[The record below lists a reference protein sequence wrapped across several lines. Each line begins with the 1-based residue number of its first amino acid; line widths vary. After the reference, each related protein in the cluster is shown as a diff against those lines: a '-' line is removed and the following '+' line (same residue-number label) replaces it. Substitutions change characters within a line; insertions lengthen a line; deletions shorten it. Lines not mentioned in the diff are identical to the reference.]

1 MTALEIYM
9 ELTYSNQLQGLDP
22 DRRYRNPEHFNRPEA
37 GVTSVL
43 VMGDW
48 PNVVSA
54 YEAAGVD
61 VAVKDAVRAAVVGGV
76 NQRELEQRIAELR
89 AENDAVVF
97 LVDGLKAGEITRPET
112 GELAICLFDAFEAIQ
127 ASVGE
132 LVSDRDGL
140 ASTIEALRGEIEAL
154 KRVETTALTGDV
166 GEIKALKAKLD
177 AANVSYR
184 ANASKES
191 LEKLVADLSKA

>member
-1 MTALEIYM
+1 MTALEIYV
-9 ELTYSNQLQGLDP
+9 ELTYSNQLQGFDP

-61 VAVKDAVRAAVVGGV
+61 VAVKDAVRAAVVGV
-76 NQRELEQRIAELR
+76 VDQRELEQRIADLR

-112 GELAICLFDAFEAIQ
+112 GELAIRLFDAFEAIQ

-166 GEIKALKAKLD
+166 GEIEALKAKLD

>member
-1 MTALEIYM
+1 M
-9 ELTYSNQLQGLDP
+9 
-22 DRRYRNPEHFNRPEA
+22 
-37 GVTSVL
+37 
-43 VMGDW
+43 
-48 PNVVSA
+48 
-54 YEAAGVD
+54 
-61 VAVKDAVRAAVVGGV
+61 
-76 NQRELEQRIAELR
+76 
-89 AENDAVVF
+89 
-97 LVDGLKAGEITRPET
+97 
-112 GELAICLFDAFEAIQ
+112 AICLFDAFEAIQ